1 MRRQSAQRAQQR
13 GSVLLIV
20 LWTAALLTIL
30 VTAMASK
37 VRLSARTAFNNQL
50 AADDYTQ
57 MMSALHSAE
66 MEILLERMAPPI
78 DAPIETNSEGK
89 LLDRSLRFDGRP
101 LRLSYPTPDD
111 MVVRIINHSG
121 LINLN
126 RIPRASM
133 QLLIEKRLQD
143 ITGEEADPEEVQ
155 DLLAAWTDWTDLND
169 LEGINGAEREYYE
182 SLDPSYL
189 PRNNPELDSVNE
201 LLHIRGFAELFEG
214 IDLESAFTIYG
225 NNRQLN
231 INVATREAM
240 GLLPG
245 LKPELI
251 DDLRTVRALDSFNNR
266 GEIGEV
272 IPFENLTE
280 LSPWLSNE
288 TSDFYTIYVYRRPQP
303 ELQPELQQEP
313 LQEPQPAVSTNLSSA
328 AMSAPTAKKRDRQ
341 RTASAFD
348 PESYP
353 LEMPLMNESR
363 VGDGTQ
369 ASSQSNAEALAE
381 SAVLRRA
388 EDPWE
393 IAPGIG
399 RQALSAVVEF
409 TGGDSPP
416 RVYQINPYKTL
427 PKF

>member
-1 MRRQSAQRAQQR
+1 MSRLSAKPVQQR

-20 LWTAALLTIL
+20 MWTAVLLTIL

-66 MEILLERMAPPI
+66 MEILLERMSPPI
-78 DAPIETNSEGK
+78 DAPIETDSEGAI
-89 LLDRSLRFDGRP
+89 LDRSLRFDGRP

-121 LINLN
+121 MINLN

-155 DLLAAWTDWTDLND
+155 NLLAAWTDWTDLND
-169 LEGINGAEREYYE
+169 LEGINGAERDYYE
-182 SLDPSYL
+182 ALDPPYL

-201 LLHIRGFAELFEG
+201 LLHVRGFAELFEG
-214 IDLESAFTIYG
+214 VDLESAFTIYG

-231 INVATREAM
+231 INVATREALS
-240 GLLPG
+240 LLPG
-245 LKPELI
+245 LTPALI
-251 DDLRTVRALDSFNNR
+251 DDLLAVRAVDSLTNR

-288 TSDFYTIYVYRRPQP
+288 TSDFYTLYVYRRP
-303 ELQPELQQEP
+303 EP
-313 LQEPQPAVSTNLSSA
+313 DAQSEEPDNSVNSTNA
-328 AMSAPTAKKRDRQ
+328 QDRQ
-341 RTASAFD
+341 RNASAFD
-348 PESYP
+348 PENYP
-353 LEMPLMNESR
+353 RKMPLMNESR
-363 VGDGTQ
+363 VGDGNE
-369 ASSQSNAEALAE
+369 ASSQSNAESLAQN
-381 SAVLRRA
+381 AALRRA

-416 RVYQINPYKTL
+416 RVYQINPYATL

>member
-1 MRRQSAQRAQQR
+1 MSRLSAKPVQQR

-20 LWTAALLTIL
+20 MWTAVLLTIL

-66 MEILLERMAPPI
+66 MEILLERMSPPI
-78 DAPIETNSEGK
+78 DAPIETDSEGAI
-89 LLDRSLRFDGRP
+89 LDRSLRFDGRP

-121 LINLN
+121 MINLN

-155 DLLAAWTDWTDLND
+155 NLLAAWTDWTDLND
-169 LEGINGAEREYYE
+169 LEGINGAERDYYE
-182 SLDPSYL
+182 ALDPPYL

-201 LLHIRGFAELFEG
+201 LLHVRGFAELFEG
-214 IDLESAFTIYG
+214 VDLESAFTIYG

-231 INVATREAM
+231 INVATREALS
-240 GLLPG
+240 LLPG
-245 LKPELI
+245 LTPALI
-251 DDLRTVRALDSFNNR
+251 DDLLAVRTIDSFSNR

-288 TSDFYTIYVYRRPQP
+288 TSDFYTLYVYRRP
-303 ELQPELQQEP
+303 EP
-313 LQEPQPAVSTNLSSA
+313 DPQSEEPDNLVNLTNA
-328 AMSAPTAKKRDRQ
+328 RDRQ
-341 RTASAFD
+341 RDAFAFD
-348 PESYP
+348 PANYP
-353 LEMPLMNESR
+353 RKVPLMNESR
-363 VGDGTQ
+363 VGDGTE
-369 ASSQSNAEALAE
+369 ASSQSNAESLAQNAAL
-381 SAVLRRA
+381 LRA

-416 RVYQINPYKTL
+416 RVYQINPYATL

>member
-1 MRRQSAQRAQQR
+1 MSRLSAKPVQQR

-20 LWTAALLTIL
+20 MWTAVLLTIL

-66 MEILLERMAPPI
+66 MEILLERMSPPI
-78 DAPIETNSEGK
+78 DAPIETDSEGEI
-89 LLDRSLRFDGRP
+89 LDRSLRFDGRP

-121 LINLN
+121 MINLN

-155 DLLAAWTDWTDLND
+155 NLLAAWTDWTDLND
-169 LEGINGAEREYYE
+169 LEGINGAERDYYE
-182 SLDPSYL
+182 ALDPPYL

-201 LLHIRGFAELFEG
+201 LLHVRGFAELFEG
-214 IDLESAFTIYG
+214 VDLESAFTIYG

-231 INVATREAM
+231 INVATREALS
-240 GLLPG
+240 LLPG
-245 LKPELI
+245 LTPALI
-251 DDLRTVRALDSFNNR
+251 DDLLAVRAVDSMTNR

-288 TSDFYTIYVYRRPQP
+288 TSDFYTLYVYRRP
-303 ELQPELQQEP
+303 EP
-313 LQEPQPAVSTNLSSA
+313 DPQSEEPDNSFNSTNA
-328 AMSAPTAKKRDRQ
+328 RDRQ
-341 RTASAFD
+341 RDAFAVD
-348 PESYP
+348 PANYP
-353 LEMPLMNESR
+353 RKVPLMNESR
-363 VGDGTQ
+363 VGDGTE
-369 ASSQSNAEALAE
+369 ASSQSNAESLAQN
-381 SAVLRRA
+381 AALRRA

-416 RVYQINPYKTL
+416 RVYQINPYATL

>member
-1 MRRQSAQRAQQR
+1 MSRLSAKPVQQR

-20 LWTAALLTIL
+20 MWTAVLLTIL

-66 MEILLERMAPPI
+66 MEILLERMSPPI
-78 DAPIETNSEGK
+78 DAPIETDSEGEI
-89 LLDRSLRFDGRP
+89 LDRSLRFDGRP

-121 LINLN
+121 MINLN

-155 DLLAAWTDWTDLND
+155 NLLAAWTDWTDLND
-169 LEGINGAEREYYE
+169 LEGINGAERDYYE
-182 SLDPSYL
+182 ALDPPYL

-201 LLHIRGFAELFEG
+201 LLHVRGFAELFEG
-214 IDLESAFTIYG
+214 VDLESAFTIYG

-231 INVATREAM
+231 INVATREALS
-240 GLLPG
+240 LLPG
-245 LKPELI
+245 LTPALI
-251 DDLRTVRALDSFNNR
+251 DDLLAVRAVDSMTNR

-288 TSDFYTIYVYRRPQP
+288 TSDFYTLYVYRRP
-303 ELQPELQQEP
+303 EP
-313 LQEPQPAVSTNLSSA
+313 DAQSEEPDNSVNSTNA
-328 AMSAPTAKKRDRQ
+328 RDRQ
-341 RTASAFD
+341 RDAFAFD
-348 PESYP
+348 PANYP
-353 LEMPLMNESR
+353 RKVPLMNESR
-363 VGDGTQ
+363 VGEGTE
-369 ASSQSNAEALAE
+369 ASSQSNAESLAQN
-381 SAVLRRA
+381 AALRRA

-416 RVYQINPYKTL
+416 RVYQINPYATL

>member
-1 MRRQSAQRAQQR
+1 MSRLSAKPVQQR

-20 LWTAALLTIL
+20 MWTAVLLTIL

-66 MEILLERMAPPI
+66 MEILLERMSPPI
-78 DAPIETNSEGK
+78 DAPIETDSEGEI
-89 LLDRSLRFDGRP
+89 LDRSLRFDGRP

-121 LINLN
+121 MINLN

-155 DLLAAWTDWTDLND
+155 NLLAAWTDWTDLND
-169 LEGINGAEREYYE
+169 LEGINGAERDYYE
-182 SLDPSYL
+182 ALDPPYL

-201 LLHIRGFAELFEG
+201 LLHVRGFAELFEG
-214 IDLESAFTIYG
+214 VDLESAFTIYG

-231 INVATREAM
+231 INVATREALS
-240 GLLPG
+240 LLPG
-245 LKPELI
+245 LTPALI
-251 DDLRTVRALDSFNNR
+251 DDLLAVRTIDSFSNR

-288 TSDFYTIYVYRRPQP
+288 TSDFYTLYVYRRP
-303 ELQPELQQEP
+303 EP
-313 LQEPQPAVSTNLSSA
+313 DPQSEEPDNLVNLTNA
-328 AMSAPTAKKRDRQ
+328 RDRQ
-341 RTASAFD
+341 RDAFAFD
-348 PESYP
+348 PANYP
-353 LEMPLMNESR
+353 RKVPLMNESR
-363 VGDGTQ
+363 VGDGTE
-369 ASSQSNAEALAE
+369 ASSQSNAESLAQNAAL
-381 SAVLRRA
+381 LRA

-416 RVYQINPYKTL
+416 RVYQINPYATL

>member
-1 MRRQSAQRAQQR
+1 M
-13 GSVLLIV
+13 
-20 LWTAALLTIL
+20 WTAVLLTIL

-66 MEILLERMAPPI
+66 MEILLERMSPPI
-78 DAPIETNSEGK
+78 DAPIETDSEGEI
-89 LLDRSLRFDGRP
+89 LDRSLRFDGRP

-121 LINLN
+121 MINLN

-155 DLLAAWTDWTDLND
+155 NLLAAWTDWTDLND
-169 LEGINGAEREYYE
+169 LEGINGAERDYYE
-182 SLDPSYL
+182 ALDPPYL

-201 LLHIRGFAELFEG
+201 LLHVRGFAELFEG
-214 IDLESAFTIYG
+214 VDLESAFTIYG

-231 INVATREAM
+231 INVATREALS
-240 GLLPG
+240 LLPG
-245 LKPELI
+245 LTPALI
-251 DDLRTVRALDSFNNR
+251 DDLLAVRTIDSFSNR

-288 TSDFYTIYVYRRPQP
+288 TSDFYTLYVYRRP
-303 ELQPELQQEP
+303 EP
-313 LQEPQPAVSTNLSSA
+313 DPQSEEPDNSVNSTNA
-328 AMSAPTAKKRDRQ
+328 RDRQ
-341 RTASAFD
+341 RDAFAFD
-348 PESYP
+348 PANYP
-353 LEMPLMNESR
+353 RKVPLMNESR
-363 VGDGTQ
+363 VGDGTE
-369 ASSQSNAEALAE
+369 ASSQSNAESLAQN
-381 SAVLRRA
+381 AALRRA

-416 RVYQINPYKTL
+416 RVYQINPYATL

>member
-1 MRRQSAQRAQQR
+1 MSRLSAKPVQQR

-20 LWTAALLTIL
+20 MWTAVLLTIL

-66 MEILLERMAPPI
+66 MEILLERMSPPI
-78 DAPIETNSEGK
+78 DAPIETDSEGAI
-89 LLDRSLRFDGRP
+89 LDRSLRFDGGP

-121 LINLN
+121 MINLN

-155 DLLAAWTDWTDLND
+155 NLLAAWTDWTDLND
-169 LEGINGAEREYYE
+169 LEGINGAERNYYVA
-182 SLDPSYL
+182 LDPPYL

-201 LLHIRGFAELFEG
+201 LLHVRGFAELFEG
-214 IDLESAFTIYG
+214 VDLESAFTIYG

-231 INVATREAM
+231 INVATREALS
-240 GLLPG
+240 LLPG
-245 LKPELI
+245 LTPALI
-251 DDLRTVRALDSFNNR
+251 DDLLAVRTIDSFSNR

-288 TSDFYTIYVYRRPQP
+288 TSDFYTLYVYRRP
-303 ELQPELQQEP
+303 EP
-313 LQEPQPAVSTNLSSA
+313 DPQSEEPDNLVNLTNA
-328 AMSAPTAKKRDRQ
+328 RDRQ
-341 RTASAFD
+341 RDAFAFD
-348 PESYP
+348 PANYP
-353 LEMPLMNESR
+353 RKVPLMNESR
-363 VGDGTQ
+363 VGDGTE
-369 ASSQSNAEALAE
+369 ASSQSNAESLAQN
-381 SAVLRRA
+381 AALRRA

-416 RVYQINPYKTL
+416 RFYQINPYATL

>member
-1 MRRQSAQRAQQR
+1 M
-13 GSVLLIV
+13 
-20 LWTAALLTIL
+20 WTAVLLTIL

-66 MEILLERMAPPI
+66 MEILLERMSPPI
-78 DAPIETNSEGK
+78 DAPIETDSEGEI
-89 LLDRSLRFDGRP
+89 LDRSLRFDGRP

-121 LINLN
+121 MINLN

-155 DLLAAWTDWTDLND
+155 NLLAAWTDWTDLND
-169 LEGINGAEREYYE
+169 LEGINGAERDYYE
-182 SLDPSYL
+182 ALDPPYL

-201 LLHIRGFAELFEG
+201 LLHVRGFAELFEG
-214 IDLESAFTIYG
+214 VDLESAFTIYG

-231 INVATREAM
+231 INVATREALS
-240 GLLPG
+240 LLPG
-245 LKPELI
+245 LTPALI
-251 DDLRTVRALDSFNNR
+251 DDLLAVRTIDSFSNR

-288 TSDFYTIYVYRRPQP
+288 TSDFYTLYVYRRP
-303 ELQPELQQEP
+303 EP
-313 LQEPQPAVSTNLSSA
+313 DPQSEEPDNLVNSTNA
-328 AMSAPTAKKRDRQ
+328 RDRQ
-341 RTASAFD
+341 RDAFAFD
-348 PESYP
+348 PANYP
-353 LEMPLMNESR
+353 RKVPLMNESR
-363 VGDGTQ
+363 VGDGTE
-369 ASSQSNAEALAE
+369 ASSQSNAESLAQN
-381 SAVLRRA
+381 ATLRRA

-416 RVYQINPYKTL
+416 RVYQINPYATL